1 MTKTYMEWGDAKAKG
16 PAGFVN
22 NSRLSRKVRPGF
34 SLLAPSVCSEI
45 KADQVEDLCVCQGK
59 L

>member
-22 NSRLSRKVRPGF
+22 NSRLSRKVCPGF
-34 SLLAPSVCSEI
+34 SLLASSVCAGV
-45 KADQVEDLCVCQGK
+45 KADQLEDLCVCQGE